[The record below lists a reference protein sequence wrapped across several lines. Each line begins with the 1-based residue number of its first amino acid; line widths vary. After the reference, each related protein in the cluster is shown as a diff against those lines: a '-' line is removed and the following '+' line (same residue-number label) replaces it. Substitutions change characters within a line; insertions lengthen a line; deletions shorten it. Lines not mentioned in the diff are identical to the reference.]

1 VRVTTIGT
9 SHPKLMLMVST
20 KALLGES
27 RILNY
32 GLVGYYVLSYSAT
45 AALVLQ
51 VSISLLGKSVNSQ
64 SIHHIYYV
72 PGTIFYSNTLHVCGI
87 AVHPI
92 TMGRLVG
99 GS

>member
-1 VRVTTIGT
+1 LFICNVELDSTGTVRVTTIGT

-45 AALVLQ
+45 AALVLYT
-51 VSISLLGKSVNSQ
+51 SISLLGKFVN
-64 SIHHIYYV
+64 IDMYAPY
-72 PGTIFYSNTLHVCGI
+72 
-87 AVHPI
+87 
-92 TMGRLVG
+92 
-99 GS
+99 